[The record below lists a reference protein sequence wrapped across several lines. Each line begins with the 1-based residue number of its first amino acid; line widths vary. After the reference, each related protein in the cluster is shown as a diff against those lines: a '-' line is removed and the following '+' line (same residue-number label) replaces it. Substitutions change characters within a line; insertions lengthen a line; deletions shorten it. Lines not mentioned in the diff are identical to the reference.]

1 MGIIKLS
8 FFSNSSLLTSMNRT
22 NLEESFGFNIS
33 YDGINYDE
41 LSYVGICYDGISYV
55 EIISY

>member
-1 MGIIKLS
+1 
-8 FFSNSSLLTSMNRT
+8 MNRT

-55 EIISY
+55 EIISYWVFGLPYSK